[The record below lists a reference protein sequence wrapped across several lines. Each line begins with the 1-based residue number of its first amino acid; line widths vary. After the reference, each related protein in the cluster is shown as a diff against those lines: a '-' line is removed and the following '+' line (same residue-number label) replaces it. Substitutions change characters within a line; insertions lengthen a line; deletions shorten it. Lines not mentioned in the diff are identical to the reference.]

1 MKKIIVFA
9 SGGGSNFEA
18 LAEAC
23 KSGYID
29 GKIILLVAGKAGIG
43 AIEKAQ
49 KFDIPVFVDSPSP
62 QPSPARGEGEREY
75 SALPQGAR
83 VKELDCYA
91 DKKQSARNDG
101 SQFSPFCK
109 GSAAEGGRD
118 LIKILQ
124 NLKPDLICLAGYLK
138 RIPQEILDICPV
150 MNIHPALLPN
160 FGGKGMYGHH
170 VHEAVIKSGAKES
183 GATVHFVNKNYD
195 EGQIIKQVE
204 VPVLPN
210 DTPQSLSDR
219 ILKEEHKLYPLCVK
233 FFCEGKL

>member
-1 MKKIIVFA
+1 MKNIIAFA

-23 KSGYID
+23 KSGYIN
-29 GKIILLVAGKAGIG
+29 GKIILLVTSKAGIV
-43 AIEKAQ
+43 AIERAK
-49 KFDIPVFVDSPSP
+49 KFDISVFVEPVRPCALDAESTLNDKMDSGFHGNDNNA
-62 QPSPARGEGEREY
+62 QP
-75 SALPQGAR
+75 
-83 VKELDCYA
+83 DCHA

-101 SQFSPFCK
+101 SFSPSTLA
-109 GSAAEGGRD
+109 GAGWGGEVIPV
-118 LIKILQ
+118 LK

-138 RIPQEILDICPV
+138 KIPQEILNICPV

-160 FGGKGMYGHH
+160 FGGKGMYGHF
-170 VHEAVIKSGAKES
+170 VHEAVIKSGVQKS
-183 GATVHFVNKNYD
+183 GATVHFVGKNYD

-210 DTPQSLSDR
+210 DTPQSLADR

-233 FFCEGKL
+233 LFCEGKL